1 MLTKYITF
9 TGFNYIFNIFFFFYE
24 KGTCKEVENE
34 TINKEI
40 LEIRKQ
46 VLTTYKID
54 QELHSLLSSV
64 DASSVDN
71 YQPHLHNN
79 TNKVT

>member
-1 MLTKYITF
+1 MLSSLSIVYFLSEMLTKYITF

-24 KGTCKEVENE
+24 KGTFKEVENE

-46 VLTTYKID
+46 VLTT
-54 QELHSLLSSV
+54 
-64 DASSVDN
+64 
-71 YQPHLHNN
+71 
-79 TNKVT
+79 

>member
-9 TGFNYIFNIFFFFYE
+9 TGFNYIFNTFFFFYE
-24 KGTCKEVENE
+24 KGTFKEVENE

-46 VLTTYKID
+46 VLTT
-54 QELHSLLSSV
+54 
-64 DASSVDN
+64 
-71 YQPHLHNN
+71 
-79 TNKVT
+79 

>member
-24 KGTCKEVENE
+24 KGTFQEVEND
-34 TINKEI
+34 TLNKEI

-46 VLTTYKID
+46 VLTT
-54 QELHSLLSSV
+54 
-64 DASSVDN
+64 
-71 YQPHLHNN
+71 
-79 TNKVT
+79 